1 VIAPEAEFGG
11 YLTGVLIHRRAYCL
25 GDNNRRFL
33 DRADR
38 LLRSQGDN
46 IMGML
51 VEGVWKDQWYD
62 TQSTGGRFVRRES
75 RYRNW
80 ITPDGAAGPT
90 GEGGFKAE
98 PGRYHL
104 YVSFAC
110 PWAHRTLIM
119 RALKGLE
126 GAISL
131 SVTHWHMGENGW
143 TFDPGP
149 GVIPDPI
156 HNAKYLYQIYLADDP
171 KASGRATTPVLW
183 DKAQGRIV
191 NNESAEIMRMFNDAF
206 DAIGARAADYHP
218 ESLRSA
224 IDSLNERIYQDL
236 NNGVYKA
243 GFATSQEAY
252 EEAALAVFTILDEF
266 EEWLANK
273 RYLFGDRPVETDWRL
288 FTTLVRFDAVY
299 VGHFKCNLRRLVD
312 YPNLSRYARDLFQLP
327 NIAATV
333 NFEHIRKHYYTS
345 HKAINPTGIVPIGPE
360 LDFSAGAGK

>member
-1 VIAPEAEFGG
+1 
-11 YLTGVLIHRRAYCL
+11 
-25 GDNNRRFL
+25 
-33 DRADR
+33 
-38 LLRSQGDN
+38 
-46 IMGML
+46 MGTL
-51 VEGVWKDQWYD
+51 VEGVWQDQWYD
-62 TQSTGGRFVRRES
+62 TQSTGGRFVRWES

-80 ITPDGAAGPT
+80 ITPDGGPGPT
-90 GEGGFKAE
+90 GEGGFRAE

-126 GAISL
+126 RAISL

-143 TFDPGP
+143 SFDPGP

-156 HNAKYLYQIYLADDP
+156 HNAKYLYQVYLADDP

-191 NNESAEIMRMFNDAF
+191 NNESANIMRMFNKAF
-206 DAIGARAADYHP
+206 DSVGAQPGDYYP
-218 ESLRSA
+218 VQLRSD
-224 IDSLNERIYQDL
+224 IDALNERIYQDL

-252 EEAALAVFTILDEF
+252 EEAAMAVFTMLDEL
-266 EEWLANK
+266 EERLARS
-273 RYLFGDRPVETDWRL
+273 RYLFGERPVETDWRL

-312 YPNLSRYARDLFQLP
+312 YPNLWRYARDLFRQP
-327 NIAATV
+327 GISETV
-333 NFEHIRKHYYTS
+333 NFDHIRNHYYTS
-345 HKAINPTGIVPIGPE
+345 HRAINPNGIVPIGPE
-360 LDFSAGAGK
+360 LDFSAGNGK

>member
-1 VIAPEAEFGG
+1 
-11 YLTGVLIHRRAYCL
+11 
-25 GDNNRRFL
+25 
-33 DRADR
+33 
-38 LLRSQGDN
+38 
-46 IMGML
+46 MGIL
-51 VEGVWKDQWYD
+51 VDGVWKDEWYD
-62 TQSTGGRFVRRES
+62 TKSTGGRFVRWES

-80 ITPDGAAGPT
+80 ITPDGAPGPT
-90 GEGGFKAE
+90 GEGGFRAE

-126 GAISL
+126 SAISF

-143 TFDPGP
+143 TFATAP

-156 HNAKYLYQIYLADDP
+156 HNANYLYQIYLADDP

-191 NNESAEIMRMFNDAF
+191 NNESADIMRMFNNAFNGVGTQPGDYYPAQLQSDIDA
-206 DAIGARAADYHP
+206 
-218 ESLRSA
+218 
-224 IDSLNERIYQDL
+224 LNERVYRAV
-236 NNGVYKA
+236 NNGVYQA

-252 EEAALAVFTILDEF
+252 EEAAFNVFAMLDEL
-266 EEWLANK
+266 EERLARS

-288 FTTLVRFDAVY
+288 FTTLIRFDAVY

-312 YPNLSRYARDLFQLP
+312 YPNLWRYARDLFQFP
-327 NIAATV
+327 GISGTV

-360 LDFSAGAGK
+360 LDFSAGIGK

>member
-1 VIAPEAEFGG
+1 M
-11 YLTGVLIHRRAYCL
+11 GV
-25 GDNNRRFL
+25 
-33 DRADR
+33 
-38 LLRSQGDN
+38 
-46 IMGML
+46 L
-51 VEGVWKDQWYD
+51 VEGVWEDQWYD
-62 TQSTGGRFVRRES
+62 TQSTAGRFVRCES

-80 ITPDGAAGPT
+80 ITPDGAPGPT
-90 GEGGFKAE
+90 GESGFRAE

-126 GAISL
+126 SAISL

-143 TFDPGP
+143 TFEPAA

-156 HNAKYLYQIYLADDP
+156 RNAKYLYEIYLADDP

-183 DKAQGRIV
+183 DKVQRRIV
-191 NNESAEIMRMFNDAF
+191 NNESADIMRMFNDAF
-206 DAIGARAADYHP
+206 DAVSARAGDYYP
-218 ESLRSA
+218 ESLRRS
-224 IDSLNERIYQDL
+224 IDSLNGRIYQDL

-252 EEAALAVFTILDEF
+252 DEAALAVFTMLDEL
-266 EEWLANK
+266 EERLAGS

-299 VGHFKCNLRRLVD
+299 VGHFKCNLRRLID
-312 YPNLSRYARDLFQLP
+312 YPNLSRYARDLFQLL
-327 NIAATV
+327 
-333 NFEHIRKHYYTS
+333 RS
-345 HKAINPTGIVPIGPE
+345 PE
-360 LDFSAGAGK
+360 Q